1 MLTKLLC
8 VQEYLTSADCSKY
21 SDVKPVLC
29 LAVFDRQRFDLC
41 RLVAPP
47 SQCRHAKIISA

>member
-21 SDVKPVLC
+21 SDVKPVLY

-41 RLVAPP
+41 RLVVPP
-47 SQCRHAKIISA
+47 L